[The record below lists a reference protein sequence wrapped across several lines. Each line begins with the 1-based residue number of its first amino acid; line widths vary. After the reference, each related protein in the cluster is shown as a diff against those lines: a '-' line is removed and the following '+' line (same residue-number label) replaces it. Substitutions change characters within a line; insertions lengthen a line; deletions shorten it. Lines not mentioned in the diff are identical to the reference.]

1 MNIYFAPLEGVTDVI
16 YRRIHHD
23 CFSGITKYFIPFVC
37 PTQYKSFPP
46 REFRAILPENNVGVP
61 VVPQILTKYAD
72 HFLWAASEMAN
83 MGYTEVNLNLGCP
96 SGTVTAKGKGSG
108 MLREPVHLVEFLD
121 EIYEKCPI
129 KVSIKTRI
137 GFASPD
143 EWPGLLEIFA
153 RYPMSE
159 FIIHPRTRTEFYNGQ
174 PHAELVADAFAQTN
188 APIVYNGEL
197 CNVSDCRDMENR
209 YPKAAALMLGRGL
222 ISNPAIAQELAGGEK
237 LTLAALRNFHDK
249 LFDAYAA
256 ADWPVKAI
264 IGRMHEI
271 MHYVSCSFADC
282 DKARKAIRK
291 ASTLAAYESAVNKL
305 FSECEMRPE
314 PGFTTFK

>member
-16 YRRIHHD
+16 FRRVHHAH
-23 CFSGITKYFIPFVC
+23 FSGITKYFIPFVC

-46 REFRAILPENNVGVP
+46 REFRAILPENNRGVP

-72 HFLWAASEMAN
+72 HFLWAASEMAE

-108 MLREPVHLVEFLD
+108 MLREPEYLRGFLD
-121 EIYEKCPI
+121 EIFEKCPI
-129 KVSIKTRI
+129 KISVKTRI
-137 GFASPD
+137 GFASVD
-143 EWPGLLEIFA
+143 EWPALLDIFA
-153 RYPMSE
+153 CYPMSE
-159 FIIHPRTRTEFYNGQ
+159 FIIHPRTRAEFYNGM
-174 PHAELVADAFAQTN
+174 PHSELISEVFDRTDV
-188 APIVYNGEL
+188 PIVYNGEL
-197 CNVSDCRDMENR
+197 RNVTDCRDMEAR
-209 YPKAAALMLGRGL
+209 YPKTAALMLGRGL
-222 ISNPAIAQELAGGEK
+222 ISNPAMAQELTGGEK
-237 LTLAALRNFHDK
+237 LTVETLRNFHDK
-249 LFDAYAA
+249 LFEAYS

-291 ASTLAAYESAVNKL
+291 ASTLAAYETAVDRL
-305 FSECEMRPE
+305 FNDCELRVE

>member
-16 YRRIHHD
+16 YRRVHRAH
-23 CFSGITKYFIPFVC
+23 FSGITKYFIPFVC

-46 REFRAILPENNVGVP
+46 REFRAILPENNRGVP

-72 HFLWAASEMAN
+72 HFLWAASEMAE

-108 MLREPVHLVEFLD
+108 MLREPENLRSFLD
-121 EIYEKCPI
+121 EIFEKCPI
-129 KVSIKTRI
+129 KISIKTRI
-137 GFASPD
+137 GFASVD
-143 EWPGLLEIFA
+143 EWPALLDIFA

-159 FIIHPRTRTEFYNGQ
+159 FIIHPRTRAEFYNGM
-174 PHAELVADAFAQTN
+174 PHEELICEVFDRTDV
-188 APIVYNGEL
+188 PIVYNGEL
-197 CNVSDCRDMENR
+197 RDVTDCRNMMTR
-209 YPKAAALMLGRGL
+209 CPKTAALMLGRGL
-222 ISNPAIAQELAGGEK
+222 ISNPAMAQELTGGEK
-237 LTLAALRNFHDK
+237 LTVETLRKFHDR
-249 LFDAYAA
+249 LFEEYS

-291 ASTLAAYESAVNKL
+291 ASTLAAYETAVDRL
-305 FSECEMRPE
+305 FNDCELRPE

>member
-1 MNIYFAPLEGVTDVI
+1 MKIYFAPLEGVTDVI

-23 CFSGITKYFIPFVC
+23 SFTGIDKYFIPFVC

-46 REFRAILPENNVGVP
+46 REFRAILPENNAGIP

-108 MLREPVHLVEFLD
+108 MLREPEYLAQFLD
-121 EIYEKCPI
+121 EIFEKCPI
-129 KVSIKTRI
+129 KISIKTRI
-137 GFASPD
+137 GFTSVD
-143 EWPGLLEIFA
+143 EWPALLDIFA

-159 FIIHPRTRTEFYNGQ
+159 FIIHPRTRAELYNGM
-174 PHAELVADAFAQTN
+174 PHAELVGEVFSRTDV
-188 APIVYNGEL
+188 PVVYNGEL
-197 CNVSDCRDMENR
+197 RNVNDCREMAAR
-209 YPKAAALMLGRGL
+209 YPATEALMLGRGL

-237 LTLAALRNFHDK
+237 LSVASLRRFHDK
-249 LFDAYAA
+249 LFEAYS
-256 ADWPVKAI
+256 ADWPVKAVM
-264 IGRMHEI
+264 GRMHEI
-271 MHYVSCSFADC
+271 MHYVSCSFANC

-291 ASTLAAYESAVNKL
+291 ANTLAAYELAVDRL
-305 FSECEMRPE
+305 FGDCVLRPD

>member
-1 MNIYFAPLEGVTDVI
+1 MKIYFAPLEGVTDVI
-16 YRRIHHD
+16 YRRVHHD
-23 CFSGITKYFIPFVC
+23 CFTGIDKYFIPFVC

-46 REFRAILPENNVGVP
+46 REFRAILPENNAGIP

-72 HFLWAASEMAN
+72 HFLWAASEMAD

-108 MLREPVHLVEFLD
+108 MLREREYLAQFLD
-121 EIYEKCPI
+121 EIFEKCPI
-129 KVSIKTRI
+129 KISVKTRI
-137 GFASPD
+137 GFSSAD
-143 EWPGLLEIFA
+143 EWPALLDIFA

-159 FIIHPRTRTEFYNGQ
+159 FIIHPRTRAELYNGM
-174 PHAELVADAFAQTN
+174 PHAELVGEVFSRTDV
-188 APIVYNGEL
+188 PVVYNGEL
-197 CNVSDCRDMENR
+197 RNVTDCREMAAR
-209 YPKAAALMLGRGL
+209 YPATAALMLGRGL

-237 LTLAALRNFHDK
+237 LTVESLRRFHDK
-249 LFDAYAA
+249 LFEAYS
-256 ADWPVKAI
+256 ADWPVKAVM
-264 IGRMHEI
+264 GRMHEI

-291 ASTLAAYESAVNKL
+291 ANTLAAYEAAVDRL
-305 FSECEMRPE
+305 FGDCELRDE